1 MDAQKP
7 NKQATVLAGK
17 ISINSKGTGFV
28 NYDEEIDDVTVQNE
42 YLNTAM
48 HGDQVEISL
57 LGKNKYGKI
66 EAKVLAVTERVK
78 DKFVGVLEKDGG
90 KFHLVPDD
98 KRMYKDIFIS
108 DENSMGAKAGEK
120 VYIVMNPWTDP
131 LKFPEGKVLQVLGQ
145 KGDNNVEMHSIVLER
160 GFEIGFPADVE
171 KEAQELEKTE
181 KPIPQAELAKRK
193 DIRDTLTFTI
203 DPVDAKDFDDAISYK
218 ELPNNE
224 IEIGVHIADVSHYVR
239 KGTALDKESRKRA
252 FSVYLVD
259 RTIPMLPEVLSND
272 MCSLNPHEDKL
283 AFSAIFVIEKPA
295 ANATYIKIKSRW
307 FGKTV
312 INSDK
317 RFTYEN
323 AQEAID
329 KNNHEH
335 SHVLI
340 ELNRIAKIFEADN
353 FKNGAINF
361 ETDEVK
367 FRLDETGKPIE
378 VYKKPHL
385 DTHKLV
391 EEYMLLANREVA
403 EFIFKATEVNQN
415 LISIYRVHDLPQTEK
430 ITDLTIFLKAL
441 GYDLPIK
448 NGSVSSRDINA
459 LLKKIQGKPEESLI
473 KTATIRSMS
482 KAVYDTK
489 NIGHFGLG
497 FEFYTHFTSPIRRYP
512 DLMVHRILFTQL
524 TGGKISRD
532 DFAQYQK
539 IAEESSEQEVKAA
552 EAERTSIK
560 LKQVEYMAQHIGE
573 TFDGV
578 ISGVTEWGMYVEDAL
593 TKCEGM
599 IKLRDLTDDYY
610 NLDQKKYAI
619 VGSKNGKRFSLGD
632 KIKYKVVAADIDRK
646 ALDYSLVA
654 QTS

>member
-1 MDAQKP
+1 MIMKGKKG
-7 NKQATVLAGK
+7 NKQGEIHTAK

-28 NYDEEIDDVTVQNE
+28 SYNDNKEDVTIQND

-48 HGDQVEISL
+48 HGDEVEFSL
-57 LGKNKYGKI
+57 LGKNKYGRMEGRVDGI
-66 EAKVLAVTERVK
+66 ITRAKTR
-78 DKFVGVLEKDGG
+78 FVGVLEKDGERY
-90 KFHLVPDD
+90 HLVPDD
-98 KRMYKDIFIS
+98 KRMYKDIFIAT
-108 DENSMGAKAGEK
+108 ENSLNAKAGEK
-120 VYIVMNPWTDP
+120 VQVEMKEWTDP
-131 LKFPEGKVLQVLGQ
+131 AKFPEGIVLKVIGM
-145 KGDNNVEMHSIVLER
+145 KGNNDAEMYSIVLEK
-160 GFEIGFPADVE
+160 GFEIGFPAEVE
-171 KEAQELEKTE
+171 KEAQILEKTE
-181 KPIPQAELAKRK
+181 KPIPQAELSKRK

-239 KGTALDKESRKRA
+239 KGTALDKEARKRA

-272 MCSLNPHEDKL
+272 MCSLNPNEDKL

-295 ANATYIKIKSRW
+295 QNTTYVKIKSRW

-312 INSDK
+312 INSNK

-329 KNNHEH
+329 KRDHEH
-335 SHVLI
+335 SKVLI
-340 ELNRIAKIFEADN
+340 ELNRIAKIFETDN

-385 DTHKLV
+385 ETHKLV

-403 EFIFKATEVNQN
+403 EFIYKASEVNQN
-415 LISIYRVHDLPQTEK
+415 LTSIYRVHDIPQTEK
-430 ITDLTIFLKAL
+430 ITDLSIFLKAL

-448 NGSVSSRDINA
+448 NGSVSSRDINN
-459 LLKKIQGKPEESLI
+459 LLKKIVGKPEESLI

-482 KAVYDTK
+482 KAIYDTK

-532 DFAQYQK
+532 DFAQYQR
-539 IAEESSEQEVKAA
+539 IADESSELEVRAA

-560 LKQVEYMAQHIGE
+560 LKQVEYMAQHISE
-573 TFDGV
+573 TFTGI
-578 ISGVTEWGMYVEDAL
+578 ISGVSEWGMFVEDEA

-610 NLDQKKYAI
+610 NLDQKNYAI
-619 VGSKNGKRFSLGD
+619 VGSKTKKRFSLGD

-646 ALDYSLVA
+646 ALDYSLVV
-654 QTS
+654 